1 MRQEDLEYLVSNLAN
16 LCGIPTRLYLN
27 KKLVLFVSYVKF
39 IIDPFVL
46 YKNEVLPL
54 KNHIGYFTTND
65 FFYYAYLN
73 SDNYKIVIGPF
84 RPIKPTLDVIS
95 KIALEL
101 ELPKEQFSN
110 FIYSMNSII
119 TMPLESVLQSLTMF
133 NFILNNE
140 KKTLAD
146 ILINIE
152 QDNKI
157 NKIIQNEVSINQIDK
172 INENYDNTSYLIEQ
186 ELHSIVKNGELEK
199 LKKWIKNAPA
209 TRSGLLSFDILRQT
223 KNTFIVSTTIFS
235 RAAIKGKMDI
245 KEALSLS
252 DLYIQKME
260 LMNNIDDINNL
271 QIKMLIDYTEHVAKI
286 KGNDTYSPFLINLN
300 KYIINHLSDAIKSEN
315 ICSSLYISKSS
326 LFCKIKKETGM
337 TLSEYI
343 LKFKINES
351 KNLLK
356 YTNKPIPVISTYL
369 GFSSQSH
376 FNKVFKKYLNV
387 TPLKYRNS

>member
-186 ELHSIVKNGELEK
+186 ELHSIVK
-199 LKKWIKNAPA
+199 KWRI
-209 TRSGLLSFDILRQT
+209 R
-223 KNTFIVSTTIFS
+223 
-235 RAAIKGKMDI
+235 
-245 KEALSLS
+245 
-252 DLYIQKME
+252 
-260 LMNNIDDINNL
+260 
-271 QIKMLIDYTEHVAKI
+271 
-286 KGNDTYSPFLINLN
+286 
-300 KYIINHLSDAIKSEN
+300 
-315 ICSSLYISKSS
+315 
-326 LFCKIKKETGM
+326 KIKKM
-337 TLSEYI
+337 D
-343 LKFKINES
+343 
-351 KNLLK
+351 
-356 YTNKPIPVISTYL
+356 
-369 GFSSQSH
+369 
-376 FNKVFKKYLNV
+376 
-387 TPLKYRNS
+387 